1 MIERI
6 LLNMTDEKV
15 YTPEVVEENP
25 FPGGVE
31 PFTFN
36 PATPAGTYAP
46 TTEKQ
51 KSFPVKRSA
60 VELLSTALNT
70 RSRKVLGSFELE
82 QSGGFQVGKFQ
93 EGVTGEMVITPNGL
107 AARNSSGLY
116 TIVVDSETGNAIF
129 AGELRSGTLITG
141 DIIVG
146 NNTWIISGDPDHP
159 SIKLYN
165 NGIPEIVIGEP

>member
-1 MIERI
+1 MSE
-6 LLNMTDEKV
+6 EKV

-31 PFTFN
+31 PTTFT
-36 PATPAGTYAP
+36 PANPAGTYTP
-46 TTEKQ
+46 TTQKA
-51 KSFPVKRSA
+51 KSFPVKKAA

-70 RSRKVLGSFELE
+70 RSRKVLGSFDLE
-82 QSGGFQVGKFQ
+82 QSGGFQVGKFE
-93 EGVTGEMVITPNGL
+93 EGISGEMAITPNGL
-107 AARNSSGLY
+107 AARNSAGLY
-116 TIVVDSETGNAIF
+116 TIVIDAETGNAIF

-146 NNTWIISGDPDHP
+146 NNTWIISGDPDYP